1 MPSFVGIQLMA
12 GIYLHIPFC
21 KKACHYCNFHFSTQ
35 TAHIQAFVDAII
47 QEIELQ
53 KSYIKEPIETIY
65 FGGGTPSLLNEAQLK
80 SILAAIH
87 THFKVANSIECTLE
101 ANPDDIDPIKLAA
114 WKQLG
119 INRLSI
125 GIQSF
130 QASALAWMNRAH
142 SVEQSHAAIQLA
154 KQAGINNLSIDLI
167 YGTPTLTDEGLM
179 EDLNWI
185 QQYQI
190 NHVSCYAL
198 TVEDKTALK
207 KLIEKAQLEDVDPEK
222 QAKHFE
228 IVTSK
233 LMCMGME
240 HYEISN
246 FAKPGFRSQHN
257 SNYWSG
263 KHYLGLGPSAHSFN
277 TISRQWNIANN
288 ALYIQSI
295 TNGQLNFEIEHLT
308 EANRYNEYMMT
319 SLRRIEGFDLDFIQ
333 ATFGKSYYDHSVA
346 IIHEMH
352 AKAVFQQNENQ
363 YSLNNSAK
371 FLADGIA
378 SDFFILESAPT
389 P

>member
-1 MPSFVGIQLMA
+1 MA

-35 TAHIQAFVDAII
+35 TTHIQAFVDAMI

-53 KSYIKEPIETIY
+53 KNYLNEPIETIY
-65 FGGGTPSLLNEAQLK
+65 FGGGTPSLLNEVQLK
-80 SILAAIH
+80 AMMEAIYA
-87 THFKVANSIECTLE
+87 HFNVATTIECTLE
-101 ANPDDIDPIKLAA
+101 ANPDDIDLVKLVA

-130 QASALAWMNRAH
+130 QATALNWMNRAH
-142 SVEQSHAAIQLA
+142 SVEQSHAAIEMA
-154 KQAGINNLSIDLI
+154 KQAGFNNLSIDLI
-167 YGTPTLTDEGLM
+167 YGTPTLTDQALM
-179 EDLNWI
+179 ADLDWI

-207 KLIEKAQLEDVDPEK
+207 KLIEKAQIEDVDPEK
-222 QAKHFE
+222 QARHFE

-233 LMCMGME
+233 LMAMGME

-263 KHYLGLGPSAHSFN
+263 KYYLGLGPSAHSFN

-288 ALYIQSI
+288 AMYIQSI

-319 SLRRIEGFDLDFIQ
+319 SLRRMEGFDLDFIQ
-333 ATFGKSYYDHSVA
+333 TTFGQSYFDHSIA
-346 IIHEMH
+346 TINELLS
-352 AKAVFQQNENQ
+352 KDVFKQNGNQ
-363 YSLNNSAK
+363 YSLKNEAK

-378 SDFFILESAPT
+378 SDFFILGSAPT

>member
-1 MPSFVGIQLMA
+1 MA

-35 TAHIQAFVDAII
+35 TDTIQALVDALI

-80 SILAAIH
+80 AILAAID
-87 THFKVANSIECTLE
+87 THFKVTTTIECTLE

-130 QASALAWMNRAH
+130 QASALTWMNRAH
-142 SVEQSHAAIQLA
+142 TVEQSHAAIQMALD
-154 KQAGINNLSIDLI
+154 AGIHNLSIDLI
-167 YGTPTLTDEGLM
+167 YGTPALSDRALM
-179 EDLNWI
+179 EDLDWI
-185 QQYQI
+185 AHYQI
-190 NHVSCYAL
+190 KHVSCYAL

-207 KLIEKAQLEDVDPEK
+207 KSIEKGKIENVDSEK
-222 QAKHFE
+222 QARHFE
-228 IVTSK
+228 IVCARLKT
-233 LMCMGME
+233 MGFE

-246 FAKPGFRSQHN
+246 FANPGYRSQHN

-263 KHYLGLGPSAHSFN
+263 KNYLGLGPSAHSFN

-288 ALYIQSI
+288 ALYIKSI
-295 TNGQLNFEIEHLT
+295 ENGLLNFEIEILT

-319 SLRRIEGFDLDFIQ
+319 SLRRMEGFDLDII
-333 ATFGKSYYDHSVA
+333 AAKFGKRYHQHSIA
-346 IIHEMH
+346 MIKEMDS
-352 AKAVFQQNENQ
+352 KNIFNQKDNQ
-363 YSLNNSAK
+363 YSLKDEAK

-378 SDFFILESAPT
+378 SDFFILESAPSS
-389 P
+389 

>member
-1 MPSFVGIQLMA
+1 MA

-35 TAHIQAFVDAII
+35 TDTIQALVDALI

-80 SILAAIH
+80 AILAAID
-87 THFKVANSIECTLE
+87 THFKVTTTIECTLE

-130 QASALAWMNRAH
+130 QASALTWMNRAH
-142 SVEQSHAAIQLA
+142 TVEQSHAAIQMALD
-154 KQAGINNLSIDLI
+154 AGIHNLSIDLI
-167 YGTPTLTDEGLM
+167 YGTPALSDRALM
-179 EDLNWI
+179 EDLDWI

-207 KLIEKAQLEDVDPEK
+207 KLIEKAQIEDVDPEK
-222 QAKHFE
+222 QARHFE
-228 IVTSK
+228 IVSTR
-233 LMCMGME
+233 LMAMGME

-246 FAKPGFRSQHN
+246 FANPGYRSQHN

-263 KHYLGLGPSAHSFN
+263 KNYLGLGPSAHSFN

-288 ALYIQSI
+288 ALYIKSI
-295 TNGQLNFEIEHLT
+295 ENGHLNFEIEILT

-319 SLRRIEGFDLDFIQ
+319 SLRRMEGFDLDII
-333 ATFGKSYYDHSVA
+333 AAKFGKRYHQHSIA
-346 IIHEMH
+346 MIKEMDF
-352 AKAVFQQNENQ
+352 KNIFNQKDNQ
-363 YSLNNSAK
+363 YSLKDEAK

-378 SDFFILESAPT
+378 SDFFILGSAPT

>member
-1 MPSFVGIQLMA
+1 MA

-35 TAHIQAFVDAII
+35 TDTIQAIVDALI

-80 SILAAIH
+80 AILAAID
-87 THFKVANSIECTLE
+87 THFKVTTTIECTLE

-130 QASALAWMNRAH
+130 QASALTWMNRSH
-142 SVEQSHAAIQLA
+142 TVEQSHAAIQMALD
-154 KQAGINNLSIDLI
+154 AGIHNLSIDLI
-167 YGTPTLTDEGLM
+167 YGTPALSDRALM
-179 EDLNWI
+179 EDLDWI
-185 QQYQI
+185 AHYQI
-190 NHVSCYAL
+190 KHVSCYAL

-207 KLIEKAQLEDVDPEK
+207 KSIEKGKIENVDSEK
-222 QAKHFE
+222 QARHFE
-228 IVTSK
+228 IVCARLKT
-233 LMCMGME
+233 MGFE

-246 FAKPGFRSQHN
+246 FANPGYRSQHN

-263 KHYLGLGPSAHSFN
+263 KNYLGLGPSAHSFN

-288 ALYIQSI
+288 ALYIKSI
-295 TNGQLNFEIEHLT
+295 ENGLLNFEIEILT

-319 SLRRIEGFDLDFIQ
+319 SLRRMEGFDLDII
-333 ATFGKSYYDHSVA
+333 AAKFGKRYHQHSIA
-346 IIHEMH
+346 MIKEMDS
-352 AKAVFQQNENQ
+352 KNIFNQKDNQ
-363 YSLNNSAK
+363 YSLKDEAK

-378 SDFFILESAPT
+378 SDFFILESAPSS
-389 P
+389 

>member
-1 MPSFVGIQLMA
+1 MLVIQLMA

-35 TAHIQAFVDAII
+35 TDTIQALVDALI

-80 SILAAIH
+80 AILAAID
-87 THFKVANSIECTLE
+87 THFKVTTTIECTLE

-130 QASALAWMNRAH
+130 QASALTWMNRSH
-142 SVEQSHAAIQLA
+142 TVEQSHAAIQMALD
-154 KQAGINNLSIDLI
+154 AGIHNLSIDLI
-167 YGTPTLTDEGLM
+167 YGTPALSDRALM
-179 EDLNWI
+179 EDLDWI

-207 KLIEKAQLEDVDPEK
+207 KLIEKAQIEDVDPEK
-222 QAKHFE
+222 QARHFE
-228 IVTSK
+228 IVSTR
-233 LMCMGME
+233 LMAMGME

-246 FAKPGFRSQHN
+246 FANPGYRSQHN

-263 KHYLGLGPSAHSFN
+263 KNYLGLGPSAHSFN

-288 ALYIQSI
+288 ALYIKSI
-295 TNGQLNFEIEHLT
+295 ENGLLNFEIEILT

-319 SLRRIEGFDLDFIQ
+319 SLRRMEGFDLDII
-333 ATFGKSYYDHSVA
+333 AAKFGKRYHQHSIA
-346 IIHEMH
+346 MIKEMDF
-352 AKAVFQQNENQ
+352 KNIFNQKDNQ
-363 YSLNNSAK
+363 YSLKDEAK

-378 SDFFILESAPT
+378 SDFFILESAPSS
-389 P
+389 

>member
-1 MPSFVGIQLMA
+1 MA

-35 TAHIQAFVDAII
+35 TDTIQAFVDALI

-65 FGGGTPSLLNEAQLK
+65 FGGGTPSLLNEPQLK
-80 SILAAIH
+80 AILAAIY
-87 THFKVANSIECTLE
+87 THFDIATTIECTLE
-101 ANPDDIDPIKLAA
+101 ANPDDMHPNQLVA
-114 WKQLG
+114 WKQVG

-130 QASALAWMNRAH
+130 QASALTWMNRAH
-142 SVEQSHAAIQLA
+142 TVEQSHAAIEMA
-154 KQAGINNLSIDLI
+154 KQAGIHNLSIDLI
-167 YGTPTLTDEGLM
+167 YGTPTLTDQGLM
-179 EDLNWI
+179 EDLDWI

-207 KLIEKAQLEDVDPEK
+207 KLIEKGQIQDVDPEK
-222 QAKHFE
+222 QARHFE
-228 IVTSK
+228 IVTTR
-233 LMCMGME
+233 LNAMGME

-295 TNGQLNFEIEHLT
+295 ANGQLNFEIEQLT

-319 SLRRIEGFDLDFIQ
+319 SLRRMEGFDLDVIL

-352 AKAVFQQNENQ
+352 TKAVFKQNENR
-363 YSLNNSAK
+363 YSLNDGAK

-378 SDFFILESAPT
+378 SDFFILGSAPT
-389 P
+389 L

>member
-1 MPSFVGIQLMA
+1 MA

-21 KKACHYCNFHFSTQ
+21 KKACHYCDFHFSTQ
-35 TAHIQAFVDAII
+35 TDTIQALVDALI

-80 SILAAIH
+80 AILAAID
-87 THFKVANSIECTLE
+87 THFKVTTTIECTLE

-130 QASALAWMNRAH
+130 QASALTWMNRAH
-142 SVEQSHAAIQLA
+142 TVEQSHAAIQMALD
-154 KQAGINNLSIDLI
+154 AGIHNLSIDLI
-167 YGTPTLTDEGLM
+167 YGTPALSDQALM
-179 EDLNWI
+179 EDLDWI

-207 KLIEKAQLEDVDPEK
+207 KLIEKAQIEDVDPEK
-222 QAKHFE
+222 QARHFE
-228 IVTSK
+228 IVSTR
-233 LMCMGME
+233 LMAMGME

-246 FAKPGFRSQHN
+246 FANPGYRSQHN

-263 KHYLGLGPSAHSFN
+263 KNYLGLGPSAHSFN

-288 ALYIQSI
+288 ALYIKSI
-295 TNGQLNFEIEHLT
+295 ENGLLNFEIEILT

-319 SLRRIEGFDLDFIQ
+319 SLRRMEGFDLDII
-333 ATFGKSYYDHSVA
+333 AAKFGKRYHQHSIA
-346 IIHEMH
+346 MIKEMDS
-352 AKAVFQQNENQ
+352 KNIFNQKDNQ
-363 YSLNNSAK
+363 YSLKDEAK

-378 SDFFILESAPT
+378 SDFFILESAPSS
-389 P
+389 

>member
-1 MPSFVGIQLMA
+1 MA

-35 TAHIQAFVDAII
+35 TTQVQAFVDAII

-53 KSYIKEPIETIY
+53 KNYLNEPIETIY
-65 FGGGTPSLLNEAQLK
+65 FGGGTPSLLNEVQLK
-80 SILAAIH
+80 AMMEAIH
-87 THFKVANSIECTLE
+87 THFKVATTIECTLE
-101 ANPDDIDPIKLAA
+101 ANPDDINLVKLAA

-130 QASALAWMNRAH
+130 QATALAWMNRAH
-142 SVEQSHAAIQLA
+142 TVEQSHTAIEMA
-154 KQAGINNLSIDLI
+154 KEAGFNNLSIDLI
-167 YGTPTLTDEGLM
+167 YGTPTLTDQGLK

-207 KLIEKAQLEDVDPEK
+207 KLIEKEQIEDVDPEK
-222 QAKHFE
+222 QSRHFK
-228 IVTSK
+228 IVSTQ
-233 LMCMGME
+233 LMGMGME

-257 SNYWSG
+257 SNYWYG

-277 TISRQWNIANN
+277 TISRQCNIANN

-295 TNGQLNFEIEHLT
+295 TNGQLNFEIEYLT

-319 SLRRIEGFDLDFIQ
+319 SLRRMEGFDLDLIRT
-333 ATFGKSYYDHSVA
+333 TFGQNYFNHSIA
-346 IIHEMH
+346 TINELLS
-352 AKAVFQQNENQ
+352 KDVFQQNGNQ
-363 YSLNNSAK
+363 YSLKNEAK

-378 SDFFILESAPT
+378 SDFFILGLAPA